1 MGFNRKL
8 PNVRSLDDLT
18 REVHRYGG
26 HSLVEGAFA
35 PGQRIVVFD
44 DVVSHFDS
52 KEIAMRQ
59 LSLELERRGID
70 EITIEGV
77 AVLVDRGNNA
87 NERASEFGVP
97 LHSLAVLRDR
107 QIYALKGVASDREVE
122 IVSQYVSDP
131 IPFQDESVRKGLTE
145 EAMR

>member
-1 MGFNRKL
+1 
-8 PNVRSLDDLT
+8 
-18 REVHRYGG
+18 
-26 HSLVEGAFA
+26 
-35 PGQRIVVFD
+35 
-44 DVVSHFDS
+44 
-52 KEIAMRQ
+52 MRQ